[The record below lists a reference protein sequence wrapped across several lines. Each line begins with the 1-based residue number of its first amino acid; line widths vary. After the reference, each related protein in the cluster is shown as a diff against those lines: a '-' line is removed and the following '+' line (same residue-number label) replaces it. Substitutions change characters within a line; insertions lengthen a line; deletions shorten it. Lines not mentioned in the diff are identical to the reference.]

1 MKVLII
7 QLKRIGDVLLS
18 TPLANSIKENFP
30 DSEIDFITSPGETG
44 VVEGNPNIS
53 EIIVLTS
60 EERKSK
66 FKFLKKMLYI
76 RKKKYDVVFN
86 VNGKLEGMLI
96 TFFSRAKK
104 RVGWDKK
111 GWKIV
116 NTLSVDSEKFRKKT
130 GTAAQTIEDRLA
142 MLTATFGDI
151 KLDSEFHIWLT
162 DKELADTK
170 ALMEKSGVDFTK
182 PIVPL
187 GITSRRWYRVWE
199 FEKFVAMSHYLIEK
213 YDAQIIPFYAPNE
226 KAYIDGYIEAMKSES
241 VKRVETKNVRELAA
255 MMQLSTIYF
264 GNENGPRHVAQA
276 VGTPSYVV
284 FRDNISTHWFLPT
297 DHPMHRIVTYQ
308 TAYKLTDE
316 EFHALFTLTKE
327 ELFAKYEISL
337 EFVKSDFDEMVKALG
352 ILENREDRGGN

>member
-18 TPLANSIKENFP
+18 TPLANTLKMNFP
-30 DSEIDFITSPGETG
+30 DVEIDFITSPGEKG
-44 VVEGNPNIS
+44 VLEGNPNIS
-53 EIIVLTS
+53 EIILLTN
-60 EERKSK
+60 EERKNK
-66 FKFLKKMLYI
+66 LKFLKKMLYI
-76 RKKKYDVVFN
+76 RQKKYDVVFN

-116 NTLSVDSEKFRKKT
+116 NTLSVNSEKFRKKT
-130 GTAAQTIEDRLA
+130 GTAAQTIDDRLA

-151 KLDSEFHIWLT
+151 KLDSEFHIWLST
-162 DKELADTK
+162 EEIEHTREL
-170 ALMEKSGVDFTK
+170 MVRSGVDFTK
-182 PIVPL
+182 PIIPI

-199 FEKFVAMSHYLIEK
+199 FEKFLAMSHHLIEK

-226 KAYIDGYIEAMKSES
+226 KAYIDSYIEAMKSS
-241 VKRVETKNVRELAA
+241 AVKRVETKNVRELAA

-276 VGTPSYVV
+276 VGTPSYVI

-297 DHPMHRIVTYQ
+297 GNPMHKIVTYQ
-308 TAYKLTDE
+308 TAYGLTDE
-316 EFHALFTLTKE
+316 EFHALFSLTKE

-337 EFVKSDFDEMVKALG
+337 EFVKEDFDKMVTQLG
-352 ILENREDRGGN
+352 IFKNRDDKGKN